1 MNLKGLVL
9 EETTTQSSEPCG
21 ISLLFYQLLEDEEFG
36 GWDNPLD
43 TVHIARLFNLI
54 FRAVA

>member
-36 GWDNPLD
+36 G
-43 TVHIARLFNLI
+43 
-54 FRAVA
+54 